1 MGVFK
6 NISLFQVSMGA
17 KSGIIC
23 LLIISASMSGCVTE
37 EFCGDLATFEYNH
50 PIATSYFVVSS
61 LAGLPCE
68 AVGANAAG
76 AICWTVK
83 GTAKIYDATTELCLG
98 YFLSTC
104 VTSGGDSGCEEA
116 KNLAPYELKI
126 AFIVTEESS
135 EYMVGDVREEI
146 NEFAPIS
153 YVVVDD
159 FSSATWEF
167 TIDEEGNIYHFF

>member
-1 MGVFK
+1 MELFK
-6 NISLFQVSMGA
+6 NISLLYVSMGA

-23 LLIISASMSGCVTE
+23 LLIISASMSGCTAE
-37 EFCGDLATFEYNH
+37 EYCGDVATFKSNH
-50 PIATSYFVVSS
+50 PNSDRVVSA
-61 LAGLPCE
+61 LVGLPCE
-68 AVGANAAG
+68 RSGPTAVG

-83 GTAKIYDATTELCLG
+83 GTATIYEVSTAVCLG
-98 YFLSTC
+98 MALGECIDSEGY
-104 VTSGGDSGCEEA
+104 SGCEEA
-116 KNLAPYELKI
+116 ESILPENLQF
-126 AFIVTEESS
+126 AFIVTNKSLS
-135 EYMVGDVREEI
+135 NVVVGVMKEEI